1 MLQNSRSGNRI
12 SIVYREFDNYI
23 VDFRLHS
30 LRNLQVN
37 LRFARWH
44 ENSRSLQNSVCRN
57 RIKVSL
63 WKLLYALGAM
73 AWMNSPT
80 VCIWLTTK
88 KQVRCQNTNVSSF
101 FIRGTEDSITS
112 VPFFLQLYFTK

>member
-1 MLQNSRSGNRI
+1 MNIEDATKFPGRNRI

-37 LRFARWH
+37 LRFARLH
-44 ENSRSLQNSVCRN
+44 ENSRSLQNTVCRD

-63 WKLLYALGAM
+63 WKL
-73 AWMNSPT
+73 
-80 VCIWLTTK
+80 VLT
-88 KQVRCQNTNVSSF
+88 
-101 FIRGTEDSITS
+101 IE
-112 VPFFLQLYFTK
+112 